1 MLINRDELARD
12 FGKARA
18 DWMIENSRNLCLY
31 PNVYLMDQF
40 STQIRVTRP
49 ISVDKTEITIYC
61 FGVKGESAEDR
72 ATRIRQYEDFF
83 NVSGMGTA
91 DDLEEFRSC
100 QNGYAGKT
108 APWNDLSR
116 GAPLW
121 IKGPDENARKMGL
134 TPLLSGERSEDEGLF
149 VCQHEYWAQEMRKA
163 VAQERKREK
172 A

>member
-1 MLINRDELARD
+1 M
-12 FGKARA
+12 
-18 DWMIENSRNLCLY
+18 
-31 PNVYLMDQF
+31 
-40 STQIRVTRP
+40 
-49 ISVDKTEITIYC
+49 
-61 FGVKGESAEDR
+61 
-72 ATRIRQYEDFF
+72 
-83 NVSGMGTA
+83 SGMGTA

-100 QNGYAGKT
+100 QNGYAGKA

-163 VAQERKREK
+163 VAQERKGEK